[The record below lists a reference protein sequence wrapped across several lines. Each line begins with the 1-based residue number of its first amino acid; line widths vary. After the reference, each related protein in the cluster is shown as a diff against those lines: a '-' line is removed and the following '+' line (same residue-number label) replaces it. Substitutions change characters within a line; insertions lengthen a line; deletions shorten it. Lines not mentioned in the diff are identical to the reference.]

1 MNMQIPKKLKILDW
15 FSFFL
20 ILFTCWL
27 IFYKTPVEMNM
38 GLVQKIFYFHV
49 AYAWIGMVSFLVAAI
64 SAIIF
69 LRKGLVIY
77 DAVTE
82 SAVEIGLVFT
92 LIAIITGSI
101 WARPIWNT
109 WWTWDPRLTTTSIMA
124 LIYAGYLFLRG
135 SLDNPE
141 KRRKIT
147 SIYSIIGC
155 LSVPLTFFSIRGV
168 RSIHPVVFGGD
179 TPDFNMDSQML
190 RTMLIAIAVFS
201 IFYIAV
207 MWHRIRLAELKEEIE
222 QLKLTSEEDHD

>member
-64 SAIIF
+64 SAVIF
-69 LRKGLVIY
+69 LRKGLFIY

-109 WWTWDPRLTTTSIMA
+109 WWTWDPRLTTT
-124 LIYAGYLFLRG
+124 
-135 SLDNPE
+135 
-141 KRRKIT
+141 
-147 SIYSIIGC
+147 
-155 LSVPLTFFSIRGV
+155 
-168 RSIHPVVFGGD
+168 
-179 TPDFNMDSQML
+179 
-190 RTMLIAIAVFS
+190 
-201 IFYIAV
+201 
-207 MWHRIRLAELKEEIE
+207 
-222 QLKLTSEEDHD
+222 